1 MPYVRVNGVRL
12 HYLAQGIQPAGPSP
26 RHSLEACGEDW
37 LLLQA
42 PALSQ
47 RHRVLMP
54 DLRGHGRSD
63 VPPGPYTVPQMA
75 DDIAGF
81 LEATGTDSAHMVGLS
96 LGGAVA
102 QALAVRHPTRVR
114 SLVLVNTFAHLRPKG
129 WAEWRQTLTRVL
141 APLLDHAKYARLEA
155 EELFPHPGQ
164 RGLQRVA
171 FQRLCSTHPMGF
183 RAALPGGCP
192 LRRAVGPV
200 PHPGPHPRRG
210 GTGRYGGSPSG
221 QGGTGGPHSWR
232 APGPHPP
239 LRPRDAN
246 GPAGSLQPDP
256 APVSGKRILSARMIR
271 LIAAKILQVL
281 FVLWLATTLAFF
293 AFHLTPGD
301 PAQTLLAASGA
312 GPEEIARRRAEL
324 GLDDPIL
331 VQYVRYLA
339 DLARGNLG
347 TLLATEP
354 VGARRI
360 VLEQRRL
367 PRPNWPSPQF

>member
-12 HYLAQGIQPAGPSP
+12 HYLAQGFGPAVLLLHGLGS
-26 RHSLEACGEDW
+26 CGEDW

-141 APLLDHAKYARLEA
+141 APLLDHTKYARLEA

-183 RAALPGGCP
+183 RAALPAAA
-192 LRRAVGPV
+192 RYD
-200 PHPGPHPRRG
+200 
-210 GTGRYGGSPSG
+210 GRWDLSRI
-221 QGGTGGPHSWR
+221 Q
-232 APGPHPP
+232 AP
-239 LRPRDAN
+239 
-246 GPAGSLQPDP
+246 
-256 APVSGKRILSARMIR
+256 
-271 LIAAKILQVL
+271 
-281 FVLWLATTLAFF
+281 TLVVA
-293 AFHLTPGD
+293 
-301 PAQTLLAASGA
+301 
-312 GPEEIARRRAEL
+312 
-324 GLDDPIL
+324 GLDDTVVPLRAKEEL
-331 VQYVRYLA
+331 V
-339 DLARGNLG
+339 ARI
-347 TLLATEP
+347 P
-354 VGARRI
+354 GARL
-360 VLEQRRL
+360 V
-367 PRPNWPSPQF
+367 P